1 MNVTYDE
8 ARRGRTMRPS
18 RATPS
23 KNGHVEVSNVI
34 ELIAQAH
41 HDLLVAASQLES
53 GDVHCTMLRGLR
65 CVQAVH
71 DALVAQSRP
80 RPHNGNPRR

>member
-1 MNVTYDE
+1 MNVTYDD
-8 ARRGRTMRPS
+8 ARRGRPTRPR

-80 RPHNGNPRR
+80 RQRNGSARR